1 MRLVLVMPW
10 SMAPTK
16 SAMRVVLPGRT
27 SGSDR
32 GGHDEGTVVITESE
46 RPGSLRRQSGRSS
59 GLTRDGLSFDDLGH
73 GALVPTILVA
83 CSPGG
88 LAAGDVCDLGD
99 GSPHLAEFVRAG
111 PPPFAEGRAVGRD
124 KPAVSGP
131 LHRRPDDLGPGG

>member
-32 GGHDEGTVVITESE
+32 GGHDEGTVVMTESK

-59 GLTRDGLSFDDLGH
+59 GLTHDGLSFDDRGH
-73 GALVPTILVA
+73 GALAPTILVA

-88 LAAGDVCDLGD
+88 LAAGDVGD
-99 GSPHLAEFVRAG
+99 PGAPPPHLPEPLPQG
-111 PPPFAEGRAVGRD
+111 PPALAEP
-124 KPAVSGP
+124 PAP
-131 LHRRPDDLGPGG
+131 RPPRPAA